1 MFLNNVFHQDR
12 ELDIDDV
19 REALVLCGK
28 PQRPVNNF
36 QTSSVT
42 SRLTDVSKYGGTHR
56 QRFDSSGNGL
66 GMAGR
71 RDIRDL
77 PILWPEPTA
86 DGFLITCPSATGAG
100 REGATS
106 PNRPRNRRSASASFC
121 PI

>member
-1 MFLNNVFHQDR
+1 MQDR
-12 ELDIDDV
+12 ELDVHDV

-28 PQRPVNNF
+28 PQRPVQSF
-36 QTSSVT
+36 PTSSIT
-42 SRLTDVSKYGGTHR
+42 SRLTDVSKYGATHR
-56 QRFDSSGNGL
+56 RRFDSSGNGL

-77 PILWPEPTA
+77 PVLWPEPSS
-86 DGFLITCPSATGAG
+86 DGFLMTCPSATGAG

-106 PNRPRNRRSASASFC
+106 PNGPRNRRAASASFC

>member
-1 MFLNNVFHQDR
+1 M
-12 ELDIDDV
+12 

-28 PQRPVNNF
+28 PQRPAQGF
-36 QTSSVT
+36 DTSSLT
-42 SRLTDVSKYGGTHR
+42 NRLTDVSRYGGTHR

-86 DGFLITCPSATGAG
+86 DGFLMTCPSATGAG

-106 PNRPRNRRSASASFC
+106 PNGPRIRRSASASVC
-121 PI
+121 LI